1 MSFAWLYFSC
11 MVMELKWWLDTIA
24 VVVYI
29 GLEIINR
36 VHCTNVLF
44 DKLMGLCYGTLFSM
58 HDVMVCIC

>member
-1 MSFAWLYFSC
+1 